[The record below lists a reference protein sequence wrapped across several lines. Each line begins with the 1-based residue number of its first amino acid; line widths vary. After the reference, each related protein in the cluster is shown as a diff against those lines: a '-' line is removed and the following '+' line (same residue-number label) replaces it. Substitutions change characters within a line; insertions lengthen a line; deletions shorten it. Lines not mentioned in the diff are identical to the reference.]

1 MENVMVK
8 EHLRIGNFVH
18 DDIKHVLL
26 CGDKGYIKYCGL
38 TMTSMLISNPEA
50 NFEIHLVCDDIDKK
64 DYKKLEETSGRF
76 NVNINIYKLN
86 SDIISSLIGSVN
98 KNLHI
103 SVATFFRLVAF
114 NLLHEVTE
122 KLLYMDSDIMVVGDI
137 SEFWKC
143 NLSDREYAVVV
154 KDVLEGYHKQRIKVN
169 KYFNAGI
176 VFVDLKKWNNSN
188 FTNICIENIKKYH
201 YEYMDQDALNVVL
214 QGKCTFLHKEYDFIC
229 DLGEEIDKVTKPSM
243 ADIIPNDVRIIHF
256 CGRSKPWCSWVRDFR
271 IVKKYMEMLKSSSWS
286 DTPVYTVADC
296 NDKRF
301 RYKYAHMAAKA
312 AFKEGRYFEGIRYYN
327 CYLMYKVQYM
337 LVQ

>member
-1 MENVMVK
+1 MMVR
-8 EHLRIGNFVH
+8 ERLSIGDF
-18 DDIKHVLL
+18 DYADTKHILL
-26 CGDKGYIKYCGL
+26 CGDVGYIKYCGL
-38 TMTSMLISNPEA
+38 TMTSIFMSNPQQH
-50 NFEIHLVCDDIDKK
+50 FEIHLVCDDVEEK

-86 SDIISSLIGSVN
+86 YDVISSLIGSVN
-98 KNLHI
+98 KSLHI
-103 SVATFFRLVAF
+103 SVATFFRLEAF

-122 KLLYMDSDIMVVGDI
+122 KLLYMDSDIMVVGNI
-137 SEFWKC
+137 SAFWEC

-154 KDVLEGYHKQRIKVN
+154 KDVLEGYHKQRIKVS

-214 QGKCTFLHKEYDFIC
+214 DGKCLYLPKEYDFIC

-256 CGRSKPWCSWVRDFR
+256 CGRSKPWCSWVQDFR
-271 IVKKYMEMLKSSSWS
+271 IVKKYMEMLKASSWS
-286 DTPVYTVADC
+286 DTPVYNVADC

-312 AFKEGRYFEGIRYYN
+312 AYKEGRFFESIRYYN
-327 CYLMYKVQYM
+327 YYFAYKIQYM
-337 LVQ
+337 LSK